1 MGRVALSMETHR
13 MIFPRMA
20 RLAAVLLAAASL
32 LPAQTQPSTPKN
44 PKASAYYHAALGHL
58 YAELAAQYGG
68 RGEYVSKAIENYKI
82 AMREDPETASL
93 AQDLSDLYLQ
103 SGQIRTAVTEF
114 EEFVKKN
121 PEDVNAR
128 RILARL
134 YTARIRDGQQTRP
147 NEEMMKAAIE
157 QYQKIGE
164 KAPKDIDNWLMLG
177 RLEKLAQ
184 NSVESE
190 KAYKK
195 VIELDPDNED
205 ALTGLAMVYSD
216 LGDTV
221 SASQV
226 LRRVADKNPSMRT
239 LTALAAAYEQLK
251 DYKLA
256 AETYRRAVDMNKDNA
271 DLRRAYGEALFKAED
286 YDTAKTVFEDLS
298 KEDSS
303 DLLSV
308 LRLSQ
313 IYRQQHDFAK
323 ADEYSKKA
331 KQLDPN
337 NLEIQYNDVS
347 LLEAQG
353 KTPEAIARLK
363 EILDGMP
370 KKSDS
375 IGERGNRVIL
385 LEKLGILY
393 RINEQTANAVAAFRE
408 IAELEPESAARAEA
422 QIIDALRGG
431 KDFAAAGQE
440 AKTAIEKYPNDRLL
454 KTVVASLQTDLGHF
468 KEAETMLKSLLDG
481 KTDRDTWISLS
492 QVYDKSKNYSEMAKA
507 LDAAEKLSNSSDEK
521 ENIYFLRG
529 AMYER
534 QKKFDPAEEEFRKSL
549 KLNPNSAASLNYL
562 GYMLADRNVR
572 LPEALDMIKKAV
584 ALDPTNGAYLDSLGW
599 VYFRMNRLDEAA
611 EQLRSAIQ
619 RGSRDPTVHDH
630 LGDVYSGLDKWKDAL
645 AQWELALREWH
656 TNAPSDVDTTEV
668 AKIQKKVEGAKVRLA
683 RENTPNK

>member
-1 MGRVALSMETHR
+1 MNYPRV
-13 MIFPRMA
+13 A
-20 RLAAVLLAAASL
+20 RLAGVLLAAVSVVS
-32 LPAQTQPSTPKN
+32 AQPQATAPKN

-68 RGEYVSKAIENYKI
+68 RGEYVSKAIDNYKL

-114 EEFVKKN
+114 EDFVKKN

-134 YTARIRDGQQTRP
+134 YTARIREGQQTRP

-157 QYQKIGE
+157 QYEKIGE
-164 KAPKDIDNWLMLG
+164 KAPRDVDNWLMLG
-177 RLEKLAQ
+177 RLHKLAQ
-184 NSVESE
+184 NSSASE

-195 VIELDPDNED
+195 ALAIDAENED

-226 LRRVADKNPSMRT
+226 LRKVADKNPSLRT

-256 AETYRRAVDMNKDNA
+256 AETYRRAVDMNKENP
-271 DLRRAYGEALFKAED
+271 DLRRAYGEALFKGED
-286 YDTAKTVFEDLS
+286 YDTAKGVFEDLS

-313 IYRQQHDFAK
+313 IYRQKRDFAK
-323 ADEYSKKA
+323 ADEYSQKA
-331 KQLDPN
+331 KKLDPN
-337 NLEIQYNDVS
+337 NLEIQYNEVS

-363 EILDGMP
+363 EILDAMP
-370 KKSDS
+370 KKTDS
-375 IGERGNRVIL
+375 VGERGNRVIL
-385 LEKLGILY
+385 LEKLGLLY
-393 RINEQTANAVAAFRE
+393 RITEQTPNAVATFRE
-408 IAELEPESAARAEA
+408 IAELEPESASRAQA
-422 QIIDALRGG
+422 QIIDAYRAG
-431 KDFAAAGQE
+431 KDFASAEKE
-440 AKTAIEKYPNDRLL
+440 AKLASQKYPNDRLI
-454 KTVVASLQTDLGHF
+454 KSVVSSLQTDLGHF
-468 KEAETMLKSLLDG
+468 KEAEATLKSLMDG
-481 KTDRDTWISLS
+481 KSDRETWLSLS
-492 QVYDKSKNYSEMAKA
+492 QVYEKSKNYSEMAKA
-507 LDAAEKLSNSSDEK
+507 IDTAEKLSTTDDEK
-521 ENIYFLRG
+521 ENVHFLRG

-534 QKKFDPAEEEFRKSL
+534 QKKFDLAEEEFRKSL
-549 KLNPNSAASLNYL
+549 KVNPESAAALNYL

-572 LPEALDMIKKAV
+572 LPEALELIKKAV
-584 ALDPTNGAYLDSLGW
+584 DLEPNNGAYMDSLGW
-599 VYFRMNRLDEAA
+599 VYFRMNRLDEAVA
-611 EQLRSAIQ
+611 QLRGALE

-630 LGDVYSGLDKWKDAL
+630 LGDVYSGLNKWKDAL

-656 TNAPSDVDTTEV
+656 SNAPSDVDTTEV

-683 RENTPNK
+683 KENGPNKN

>member
-1 MGRVALSMETHR
+1 
-13 MIFPRMA
+13 MINPCVA
-20 RLAAVLLAAASL
+20 RLAAVFLTAVSVVS
-32 LPAQTQPSTPKN
+32 AQPQATAPKN

-68 RGEYVSKAIENYKI
+68 RGEYVSKAIDNYKI

-114 EEFVKKN
+114 EDFVKKS
-121 PEDVNAR
+121 PEDINAR

-134 YTARIRDGQQTRP
+134 YTARIREGQQTRP

-157 QYQKIGE
+157 QYEKIGE
-164 KAPKDIDNWLMLG
+164 KAPKDVDNWLMLG
-177 RLEKLAQ
+177 RLHKLAQ
-184 NSVESE
+184 NSSASE

-195 VIELDPDNED
+195 ALAIDAENED

-216 LGDTV
+216 LGDTA

-226 LRRVADKNPSMRT
+226 LRKVADKNPSLRT

-256 AETYRRAVDMNKDNA
+256 AETYRRAVELNKENG

-286 YDTAKTVFEDLS
+286 YDTAKGVFEDLS

-313 IYRQQHDFAK
+313 IYRQKRDFAK

-370 KKSDS
+370 KKTDS
-375 IGERGNRVIL
+375 VGERGNRVIL
-385 LEKLGILY
+385 LEKLGLLY
-393 RINEQTANAVAAFRE
+393 RITEQTPNAVATFRE
-408 IAELEPESAARAEA
+408 IAELEPESASRAQA
-422 QIIDALRGG
+422 QIIDAYRAG
-431 KDFAAAGQE
+431 KDFASAEKE
-440 AKTAIEKYPNDRLL
+440 AKAAALKYPNDRLI
-454 KTVVASLQTDLGHF
+454 KSVVSSLQTDLGHF
-468 KEAETMLKSLLDG
+468 KEAEATLKSMLDG
-481 KTDRDTWISLS
+481 KTDRETWLSLS
-492 QVYDKSKNYSEMAKA
+492 QVYEKSKNYTEMSKA
-507 LDAAEKLSNSSDEK
+507 IDTAEKLSTSDDEK
-521 ENIYFLRG
+521 ENVHFLRG

-534 QKKFDPAEEEFRKSL
+534 QKKFDLAEEEFRKSL
-549 KLNPNSAASLNYL
+549 KVNPESAAALNYL

-572 LPEALDMIKKAV
+572 LPEALELIQKAV
-584 ALDPTNGAYLDSLGW
+584 NLDPNNGAYMDSLGW
-599 VYFRMNRLDEAA
+599 VYFRMNRLDEAVA
-611 EQLRSAIQ
+611 QLRGALE

-630 LGDVYSGLDKWKDAL
+630 LGDVYSGLNKWKDAL

-683 RENTPNK
+683 KENGPNKN

>member
-1 MGRVALSMETHR
+1 MNHPRVAK
-13 MIFPRMA
+13 
-20 RLAAVLLAAASL
+20 LAVALLATASVL
-32 LPAQTQPSTPKN
+32 MAQTQATAPKN

-68 RGEYVSKAIENYKI
+68 RGEYVSKAIENYKA

-114 EEFVKKN
+114 EEFVKKS

-134 YTARIRDGQQTRP
+134 YTARIREGQQTRP

-164 KAPKDIDNWLMLG
+164 KAPKDVENWLMLG
-177 RLEKLAQ
+177 RLQKLAQ
-184 NSVESE
+184 NSSASE

-195 VIELDPDNED
+195 VLELEPENED

-221 SASQV
+221 SATQV
-226 LRRVADKNPSMRT
+226 LRKVADKNPSMRT

-251 DYKLA
+251 DFKLA
-256 AETYRRAVDMNKDNA
+256 AETYRRAVELNKENA
-271 DLRRAYGEALFKAED
+271 DLRRAYGEALFKGED
-286 YDTAKTVFEDLS
+286 FDTAKGVFEELS

-303 DLLSV
+303 DLLAA

-313 IYRQQHDFAK
+313 IYRQQRDFAK

-353 KTPEAIARLK
+353 KTSEAIARLK

-370 KKSDS
+370 KKTDS
-375 IGERGNRVIL
+375 VGERGNRVIL

-393 RINEQTANAVAAFRE
+393 RLSEQTANAVATFRE
-408 IAELEPESAARAEA
+408 IAELEPESGARAEA
-422 QIIDALRGG
+422 QIIDAMRAG
-431 KDFAAAGQE
+431 KDFAGAEKE
-440 AKTAIEKYPNDRLL
+440 AKAAVVKFPNDRLI
-454 KTVVASLQTDLGHF
+454 KTVMSSLQTDLGHF
-468 KEAETMLKSLLDG
+468 KEAEATLKSLLDG
-481 KTDRDTWISLS
+481 KADRDTWLSLS
-492 QVYDKSKNYSEMAKA
+492 QVYEKSKNYPEMAKA
-507 LDAAEKLSNSSDEK
+507 IDTAEKLSTNDDEK
-521 ENIYFLRG
+521 ENIHFLRG

-534 QKKFDPAEEEFRKSL
+534 QKKFDLAEEEFRKSL
-549 KLNPNSAASLNYL
+549 KMNPQSAAALNYL

-599 VYFRMNRLDEAA
+599 VYFRMNRLDEAV

-683 RENTPNK
+683 KESGPNKN

>member
-1 MGRVALSMETHR
+1 MNYPRV
-13 MIFPRMA
+13 A
-20 RLAAVLLAAASL
+20 RLAGVLLAAVSVL
-32 LPAQTQPSTPKN
+32 SAQPQATAPKN
-44 PKASAYYHAALGHL
+44 AKAAAYYHAALGHL

-68 RGEYVSKAIENYKI
+68 RGEYVSKAIDNYKM

-114 EEFVKKN
+114 EDFVKKS

-134 YTARIRDGQQTRP
+134 YTARIREGQQTRP

-157 QYQKIGE
+157 QYEKIGE
-164 KAPKDIDNWLMLG
+164 KAPKDVDNWLMLG
-177 RLEKLAQ
+177 RLHKLAQ
-184 NSVESE
+184 NSSASE

-195 VIELDPDNED
+195 ALAIDPENED

-226 LRRVADKNPSMRT
+226 LRKVADKNPSLRT

-256 AETYRRAVDMNKDNA
+256 AETYRRAVEMNKENA

-286 YDTAKTVFEDLS
+286 FDTAKGVFEDLS

-313 IYRQQHDFAK
+313 IYRQKRDFAK

-353 KTPEAIARLK
+353 KTQDAITRLK

-370 KKSDS
+370 KKTDS
-375 IGERGNRVIL
+375 VGERGNRVIL
-385 LEKLGILY
+385 LEKLGLLY
-393 RINEQTANAVAAFRE
+393 RISEQTPNAVATFRE
-408 IAELEPESAARAEA
+408 IAELEPESASRAQA
-422 QIIDALRGG
+422 QIIDAYRAG
-431 KDFAAAGQE
+431 KDFASAEKE
-440 AKTAIEKYPNDRLL
+440 AKAASAKYPNDRLI
-454 KTVVASLQTDLGHF
+454 KSVVSSLQTDLGHF
-468 KEAETMLKSLLDG
+468 KEAEATLKSLLDG
-481 KTDRDTWISLS
+481 KSDRETWLSLS
-492 QVYDKSKNYSEMAKA
+492 QVYEKSKNYAEMAKA
-507 LDAAEKLSNSSDEK
+507 IDTAEKLSTTDDEK
-521 ENIYFLRG
+521 ENVHFLRG

-534 QKKFDPAEEEFRKSL
+534 QKKYDQAEEEFRKSL
-549 KLNPNSAASLNYL
+549 KVNPESAAALNYL

-572 LPEALDMIKKAV
+572 LPEALELIQKAV
-584 ALDPTNGAYLDSLGW
+584 NLEPNNGAYMDSLGW
-599 VYFRMNRLDEAA
+599 VYFRMNRLDDAVA
-611 EQLRSAIQ
+611 QLRGALE

-630 LGDVYSGLDKWKDAL
+630 LGDVYSGLNKWKDAL

-656 TNAPSDVDTTEV
+656 SNAPSDVDTTEV

-683 RENTPNK
+683 KENGPNKN